1 MTITLLTNPPR
12 PTPYTSPAQA
22 IRHLA
27 LPTMKGK
34 PFKLQLEH
42 MGRIFVNEYSG
53 TGDFIRS
60 TTH

>member
-1 MTITLLTNPPR
+1 MTITLLTPKPR
-12 PTPYTSPAQA
+12 QTRYTSPQQA

-27 LPTMKGK
+27 LPTLRGK
-34 PFKLQLEH
+34 PFKLQIEH
-42 MGRIFVNEYSG
+42 LGRIFVNEYTG